1 MMKYEFEAKLNEL
14 EPIQR
19 TVSDEDYNLI
29 EYVYTWHPC
38 ISNTKGKAQVA
49 WLFNEFGIRI
59 FKDMQATASR
69 NQDLEEAIQRTRG
82 QLQKLLD
89 EADELRKGGTS

>member
-1 MMKYEFEAKLNEL
+1 MMKHEFEACLRELN
-14 EPIQR
+14 PMDVK
-19 TVSDEDYNLI
+19 VSDEDYGLI
-29 EYVYTWHPC
+29 EYVYAFHPC

-69 NQDLEEAIQRTRG
+69 NQDLEEAIWRTRG

-89 EADELRKGGTS
+89 EADELRKGGQG

>member
-1 MMKYEFEAKLNEL
+1 MMKHEFEACLREL
-14 EPIQR
+14 GQMNVMVR
-19 TVSDEDYNLI
+19 DEDYKLI

-59 FKDMQATASR
+59 FKDMKQTADR
-69 NQDLEEAIQRTRG
+69 NFELEETIERSRS
-82 QLQKLLD
+82 QLRKLLD
-89 EADELRKGGTS
+89 EADELRKGGQG